1 MLHESERSPVPP
13 LCSANLVEVEAQ
25 PLSPLSSVDKEEA
38 GILIESEV
46 PITSSRLPP
55 HPAIPVAMPYAP
67 PLVPMLTDLPELR
80 LRGYL
85 QELQLT
91 RDLLR
96 TMQQQPRLLLERQG
110 YFVRL
115 NMGMKTRQYTAAQ
128 VVESALDTLQV
139 RGVDRDLLGKTQL
152 TKLAY
157 VSNAPFQ
164 SEEVSDL
171 IFRLRKEH
179 VLNLPV
185 AKVLQMIEMKKRIQ
199 EDPLYKYV
207 RHQVHGSHSSEA
219 ITAQALPVA
228 TATSVQHAVQ
238 AVHPLAGG
246 MMRAIPALDP
256 YLPSYGAARLRQGW
270 TPPTMGH
277 FQPARPHVMPVHA
290 QALQTRENE
299 LLMPVSSAP
308 PCASISSSEA

>member
-1 MLHESERSPVPP
+1 
-13 LCSANLVEVEAQ
+13 
-25 PLSPLSSVDKEEA
+25 
-38 GILIESEV
+38 
-46 PITSSRLPP
+46 
-55 HPAIPVAMPYAP
+55 
-67 PLVPMLTDLPELR
+67 
-80 LRGYL
+80 
-85 QELQLT
+85 
-91 RDLLR
+91 
-96 TMQQQPRLLLERQG
+96 
-110 YFVRL
+110 
-115 NMGMKTRQYTAAQ
+115 MGMKTRQYTAAQ
-128 VVESALDTLQV
+128 VVESALGTLQV

-299 LLMPVSSAP
+299 MRASPLLRRKSEVLLKGCMRMKVCMAPCQAPHAQFPYTNTEALLSVERNPRIDYDLSALASS
-308 PCASISSSEA
+308 CYS